1 MKPISSSF
9 VAVVCIIGC
18 LGLTIYIFA
27 ASRNDP
33 GLRMAALV
41 SSTSVAA
48 ALIAIASTLLV
59 GHDVTKPDPS
69 ELPPGSI
76 SAHSDSIQVP
86 PITPEVK

>member
-1 MKPISSSF
+1 
-9 VAVVCIIGC
+9 
-18 LGLTIYIFA
+18 
-27 ASRNDP
+27 
-33 GLRMAALV
+33 MAALV

-59 GHDVTKPDPS
+59 GRDVTKPDPS